1 MASNVMAD
9 SALIYLVEDDP
20 EIRQLVCALLAREA
34 LECEAAPDAEA
45 FWRHYETR
53 KPDLIILDLMMPGED
68 GLSVCRK
75 LQGMSDMPVLIA
87 SARGEPMDR
96 VIGLEVGADDYIG
109 KPFEPRELVARVRA
123 LLRRRDRSQRA
134 GAAPGAEARR
144 VAFAGW
150 RLDLAT
156 RALEAENGLA
166 IELTAGEF
174 DLLTAFVR
182 RPQQVLSRDDI
193 MDVLKGRQADAF
205 DRSIDIQVSRLRR
218 KLNDDPRQPAL
229 IRTVRNAGYLFTAE
243 VTAS

>member
-1 MASNVMAD
+1 MAD
-9 SALIYLVEDDP
+9 RALIYLVEDDP

-34 LECEAAPDAEA
+34 LECEAVPDAEA
-45 FWRHYETR
+45 FWRLYGTR
-53 KPDLIILDLMMPGED
+53 KPELIILDLMMPGED
-68 GLSVCRK
+68 GLSVCRR
-75 LQGMSDMPVLIA
+75 LQGLGDTSVLIA

-123 LLRRRDRSQRA
+123 LLRRRDRAQRA
-134 GAAPGAEARR
+134 GPGADVRHM
-144 VAFAGW
+144 VFAGW
-150 RLDLAT
+150 SLDLAA
-156 RALEAENGLA
+156 RALETDSG
-166 IELTAGEF
+166 IPVELTAGEF
-174 DLLTAFVR
+174 DLLATFVR

-218 KLNDDPRQPAL
+218 KLDDDPRRPTL

-243 VTAS
+243 VTAT

>member
-1 MASNVMAD
+1 MASSPMAD
-9 SALIYLVEDDP
+9 RALIYLVEDDP

-34 LECEAAPDAEA
+34 LECEAAADAKA
-45 FWRHYETR
+45 FWALYETR
-53 KPDLIILDLMMPGED
+53 RPDLIILDLMMPGED

-75 LQGMSDMPVLIA
+75 LQGLGDTPVLIA

-123 LLRRRDRSQRA
+123 LLRRRERSQRA
-134 GAAPGAEARR
+134 GPGAEVRHM
-144 VAFAGW
+144 AFAGW
-150 RLDLAT
+150 SLDLAA
-156 RALEAENGLA
+156 RALETDNGIA
-166 IELTAGEF
+166 VELTAGEF
-174 DLLTAFVR
+174 DLLAAFVR
-182 RPQQVLSRDDI
+182 RPHQVLSRDDI
-193 MDVLKGRQADAF
+193 MDVLKGRQADVF

-218 KLNDDPRQPAL
+218 KLNDDPRQPVL